1 MRRWKPWLYTTGPK
15 TPEGKARVS
24 KNAIKHG
31 LTTKAAMAEQKA
43 IKQLIDDAAA
53 LSRAV
58 LDTAD

>member
-15 TPEGKARVS
+15 TPAGKARVS
-24 KNAIKHG
+24 KNALKHG
-31 LTTKAAMAEQKA
+31 LTTKAALTEQKA

-58 LDTAD
+58 LDAAE